1 MTRFNYKIQNS
12 AGKIETGAIEATDK
26 FSLAAQFKNEGK
38 IVISLS
44 EFKQK
49 DYLKLEVLNEMLS
62 RIKLQDKII
71 FARNLSA
78 MINAGLSLSRA
89 LGVLERQSTNLKF
102 KKVLQSL
109 TYNISK
115 GKSLSDGMKEFPK
128 VFPPLFVSMVGAGEE
143 SGNLADS
150 LLIVGNQLE
159 KTYLL
164 KKKIKGAMIYP
175 AIVISAMIIIAI
187 LMFIFVVPTLSETFK
202 SMNVELPMSTTI
214 IIGISEFLANHGILA
229 LLIAVIVVTVLVIL
243 IRTPKGKRYGE
254 LTLLH
259 LPIFSKLVKE
269 SNSARTA
276 RTLSSLLSAGV
287 DVVEAISITKS
298 VVQNSF
304 YKDVLTAAGEN
315 VQKGIALSAIFME
328 NSNLYPVLVGEMIEV
343 GEETGKLSDMLLRVA
358 EFYENEVD
366 TATRDLS
373 TIIEPILMVVIGA
386 GVGFFAV
393 SMITPM
399 YSIMSGI

>member
-38 IVISLS
+38 IVISID

-243 IRTPKGKRYGE
+243 FRTPKGKRYGE

>member
-12 AGKIETGAIEATDK
+12 AGKIETGAMEATDK

-49 DYLKLEVLNEMLS
+49 DFFKLEVLNEMLS

-71 FARNLSA
+71 FAKNLSA
-78 MINAGLSLSRA
+78 MITAGLSLSRA
-89 LGVLERQSTNLKF
+89 LGVLERQTTNLKF

-109 TYNISK
+109 TDNISK

-143 SGNLADS
+143 SGNLAES

-159 KTYLL
+159 KMYLL

-175 AIVISAMIIIAI
+175 AIVISAMIVIAI

-202 SMNVELPMSTTI
+202 SLNAELPTSTAI
-214 IIGISEFLANHGILA
+214 IIGISDFIANHGVLA
-229 LLIAVIVVTVLVIL
+229 LLIVVIL
-243 IRTPKGKRYGE
+243 AIVLTMLVRTPKGKRYGE
-254 LTLLH
+254 LALLH
-259 LPIFSKLVKE
+259 LPVISKIVKE

-287 DVVEAISITKS
+287 DVVEAIAITKN
-298 VVQNSF
+298 VVQNSY
-304 YKDVLTAAGEN
+304 YKDVLEKAGEN
-315 VQKGIALSAIFME
+315 VQKGIPLSSIFME
-328 NSNLYPVLVGEMIEV
+328 HSNIYPVLVGEMIEV

-399 YSIMSGI
+399 YSIMTNI

>member
-1 MTRFNYKIQNS
+1 MTRFNYKTQNNT
-12 AGKIETGAIEATDK
+12 GKIETGVIEATDK

-202 SMNVELPMSTTI
+202 SMNVELPMSTAI

-243 IRTPKGKRYGE
+243 FRTPKGKRYGE

>member
-1 MTRFNYKIQNS
+1 MTRFNYKTQNNT
-12 AGKIETGAIEATDK
+12 GKIETGAIEATDK

-38 IVISLS
+38 IVISID

-49 DYLKLEVLNEMLS
+49 DYFKLEVINEMLS

-89 LGVLERQSTNLKF
+89 LGVLERQTTNLKF

-109 TYNISK
+109 TDNISK
-115 GKSLSDGMKEFPK
+115 GKSLSEGMKEFPN

-187 LMFIFVVPTLSETFK
+187 LMFIFVVPTLSETFT
-202 SMNVELPMSTTI
+202 SMNVELPTSTAI
-214 IIGISEFLANHGILA
+214 IIGISKFLANHGILA
-229 LLIAVIVVTVLVIL
+229 LLIAVIVITTIVIL
-243 IRTPKGKRYGE
+243 VRTPKGKRSME

-259 LPIFSKLVKE
+259 LPIISNLVKQ

-304 YKDVLTAAGEN
+304 YKDVLTVAGEN
-315 VQKGIALSAIFME
+315 VQKGIPLSSIFME
-328 NSNLYPVLVGEMIEV
+328 SSKIYPVLMGEMIEV

-373 TIIEPILMVVIGA
+373 TIIEPVLMVVIGA

-399 YSIMSGI
+399 YSIMTNI

>member
-1 MTRFNYKIQNS
+1 MTRFNYKIQNNT
-12 AGKIETGAIEATDK
+12 GKIETGAIDATDK
-26 FSLAAQFKNEGK
+26 FSLAAQFRNEGK
-38 IVISLS
+38 VVVSID
-44 EFKQK
+44 EFHQK
-49 DYLKLEVLNEMLS
+49 DYLKMEFLNEMLS

-89 LGVLERQSTNLKF
+89 LGVLERQTTNLKF

-109 TYNISK
+109 TENISK
-115 GKSLSDGMKEFPK
+115 GKSLSDGMKEYPK
-128 VFPPLFVSMVGAGEE
+128 VFPQLFISMVGAGEE

-175 AIVISAMIIIAI
+175 AIVISAMVVIAI
-187 LMFIFVVPTLSETFK
+187 LMFIFVVPTLSDTFT
-202 SMNVELPMSTTI
+202 SMNVKLPTSTSI
-214 IIGISEFLANHGILA
+214 IIGISEFLRDHGILA
-229 LLIAVIVVTVLVIL
+229 LIIVVVAVVVISMA
-243 IRTPKGKRYGE
+243 IRTSLGKRYAE
-254 LTLLH
+254 LILLH
-259 LPIFSKLVKE
+259 LPIISKIVKE
-269 SNSARTA
+269 SNAARTT

-287 DVVEAISITKS
+287 DVVEALSITKS
-298 VVQNSF
+298 VVQNSY
-304 YKDVLTAAGEN
+304 YKDVLTIAGEN
-315 VQKGIALSAIFME
+315 VQKGIPLSSIFME
-328 NSNLYPVLVGEMIEV
+328 NSKIYPVLVGEMIEV

-358 EFYENEVD
+358 EFYESEVD

-373 TIIEPILMVVIGA
+373 TIIEPILMVVIGG
-386 GVGFFAV
+386 GVGFFAI

-399 YSIMSGI
+399 YTIMTGI

>member
-1 MTRFNYKIQNS
+1 MTRFNYKTQNN

-26 FSLAAQFKNEGK
+26 FSLAAQFRNEGK
-38 IVISLS
+38 IVISID

-49 DYLKLEVLNEMLS
+49 DYLKLEVINEMLS

-89 LGVLERQSTNLKF
+89 LGVLERQTTNLKF

-109 TYNISK
+109 TDNISK

-143 SGNLADS
+143 SGNLAES

-202 SMNVELPMSTTI
+202 SMNAELPTSTAI
-214 IIGISEFLANHGILA
+214 IIGISEFLANHGLLA
-229 LLIAVIVVTVLVIL
+229 LLIVVVIITI
-243 IRTPKGKRYGE
+243 ITIFARTPKGKRYAE
-254 LTLLH
+254 LILLH
-259 LPIFSKLVKE
+259 LPVISKIVKE

-304 YKDVLTAAGEN
+304 YKDVLTVAGEN
-315 VQKGIALSAIFME
+315 VQKGIPLSSIFME
-328 NSNLYPVLVGEMIEV
+328 SSKIYPVLMGEMIEV

-373 TIIEPILMVVIGA
+373 TIIEPILMVVIGG

-399 YSIMSGI
+399 YSIMTNI

>member
-1 MTRFNYKIQNS
+1 MTRFSYKIQNS
-12 AGKIETGAIEATDK
+12 SGKVESGTVESTDK
-26 FSLAAQFKNEGK
+26 FSLAAQFRNEGK
-38 IVISLS
+38 TVISIE
-44 EFKQK
+44 EFKGK
-49 DYLKLEVLNEMLS
+49 SYLNLTAINEFLS

-78 MINAGLSLSRA
+78 MINAGLSLSRG
-89 LGVLERQSTNLKF
+89 LGVLERQTTNIKF

-109 TYNISK
+109 SDSISK
-115 GKSLSDGMKEFPK
+115 GKSLSNGMKEFPK
-128 VFPPLFVSMVGAGEE
+128 VFPPLFISMVAAGEE

-159 KTYLL
+159 KNYLL

-175 AIVISAMIIIAI
+175 SIVITAMVIIAI
-187 LMFIFVVPTLSETFK
+187 LMFIFVVPTLSDTFK
-202 SMNVELPMSTTI
+202 SMNVELPTSTKI
-214 IIGISEFLANHGILA
+214 IIGISDFLAHHGVLG
-229 LLIAVIVVTVLVIL
+229 LIMAAVLIVSVVSGL
-243 IRTPKGKRYGE
+243 RTRQGKRYGE
-254 LTLLH
+254 LALLH
-259 LPIFSKLVKE
+259 FPIISKLVKE

-287 DVVEAISITKS
+287 DVVESITITQE
-298 VVQNSF
+298 VVQNSY
-304 YKDVLTAAGEN
+304 YKDVLEKAKQN
-315 VQKGIALSAIFME
+315 VQKGIPLSSVFME
-328 NSNLYPVLVGEMIEV
+328 NQNIYPVLVGEMVEV
-343 GEETGKLSDMLLRVA
+343 GEETGKLSEMLLRVA

-373 TIIEPILMVVIGA
+373 TIIEPILMVIIGG

-399 YSIMSGI
+399 YSVMSGI

>member
-1 MTRFNYKIQNS
+1 MTRFNYKTQNNT
-12 AGKIETGAIEATDK
+12 GKIETGVIEATDK

-164 KKKIKGAMIYP
+164 KKKIIRP
-175 AIVISAMIIIAI
+175 FII
-187 LMFIFVVPTLSETFK
+187 K
-202 SMNVELPMSTTI
+202 
-214 IIGISEFLANHGILA
+214 
-229 LLIAVIVVTVLVIL
+229 
-243 IRTPKGKRYGE
+243 
-254 LTLLH
+254 
-259 LPIFSKLVKE
+259 
-269 SNSARTA
+269 
-276 RTLSSLLSAGV
+276 
-287 DVVEAISITKS
+287 KS
-298 VVQNSF
+298 VCC
-304 YKDVLTAAGEN
+304 
-315 VQKGIALSAIFME
+315 
-328 NSNLYPVLVGEMIEV
+328 
-343 GEETGKLSDMLLRVA
+343 DMLPKC
-358 EFYENEVD
+358 
-366 TATRDLS
+366 
-373 TIIEPILMVVIGA
+373 IIWQ
-386 GVGFFAV
+386 
-393 SMITPM
+393 
-399 YSIMSGI
+399 

>member
-1 MTRFNYKIQNS
+1 MTRFNYKTQNNT
-12 AGKIETGAIEATDK
+12 GKIETGVIEATDK

-202 SMNVELPMSTTI
+202 SMNVELPTSTAI

-243 IRTPKGKRYGE
+243 FRTPKGKRYGE

>member
-1 MTRFNYKIQNS
+1 MTRFNYKIQNNT
-12 AGKIETGAIEATDK
+12 GKIETGAIDATDK
-26 FSLAAQFKNEGK
+26 FSLAAQFRNEGK
-38 IVISLS
+38 VVVSID
-44 EFKQK
+44 EFHQK
-49 DYLKLEVLNEMLS
+49 DYLKMEFLNEMLS

-89 LGVLERQSTNLKF
+89 LGVLERQTTNLKF

-109 TYNISK
+109 TENISK
-115 GKSLSDGMKEFPK
+115 GKSLSDGMKEYPK
-128 VFPPLFVSMVGAGEE
+128 VFPQLFVSMVGAGEE

-175 AIVISAMIIIAI
+175 AIVISAMVVIAI
-187 LMFIFVVPTLSETFK
+187 LMFIFVVPTLSDTFT
-202 SMNVELPMSTTI
+202 SMNVKLPTSTSI
-214 IIGISEFLANHGILA
+214 IIGISEFLRDHGILA
-229 LLIAVIVVTVLVIL
+229 LIIVVVAVVVISMA
-243 IRTPKGKRYGE
+243 IRTPLGKRYAE
-254 LTLLH
+254 LILLH
-259 LPIFSKLVKE
+259 LPIISKIVKE
-269 SNSARTA
+269 SNAARTT

-287 DVVEAISITKS
+287 DVVEALSITKS
-298 VVQNSF
+298 VVQNSY
-304 YKDVLTAAGEN
+304 YKDVLTIAGEN
-315 VQKGIALSAIFME
+315 VQKGIPLSSIFME
-328 NSNLYPVLVGEMIEV
+328 NSKIYPVLVGEMIEV

-358 EFYENEVD
+358 EFYESEVD

-373 TIIEPILMVVIGA
+373 TIIEPILMVVIGG
-386 GVGFFAV
+386 GVGFFAI

-399 YSIMSGI
+399 YTIMTGI

>member
-1 MTRFNYKIQNS
+1 MTRFNYKTQNN

-26 FSLAAQFKNEGK
+26 FSLAAQFRNEGK
-38 IVISLS
+38 VVISID

-49 DYLKLEVLNEMLS
+49 DYLNLEVLNEMLS

-89 LGVLERQSTNLKF
+89 LGVLERQTTNLKF

-109 TYNISK
+109 TDNISK

-202 SMNVELPMSTTI
+202 SMNVALPTSTAI
-214 IIGISEFLANHGILA
+214 IIGISDFLANHGILA
-229 LLIAVIVVTVLVIL
+229 LLIVVIVITTIVIL
-243 IRTPKGKRYGE
+243 IRTPKGKRYME

-259 LPIFSKLVKE
+259 LPIISKLVKE

-276 RTLSSLLSAGV
+276 RTLSSLLAAGV

-304 YKDVLTAAGEN
+304 YKDVLDKAGEN
-315 VQKGIALSAIFME
+315 VQKGIALSSIFME
-328 NSNLYPVLVGEMIEV
+328 HSNIYPVLVGEMIEV

-399 YSIMSGI
+399 YTVMSGI

>member
-12 AGKIETGAIEATDK
+12 AGKMETGAMEATDK

-49 DYLKLEVLNEMLS
+49 DFLKLEVLNEMLS

-71 FARNLSA
+71 FAKNLSA
-78 MINAGLSLSRA
+78 MLNAGLSLSRA
-89 LGVLERQSTNLKF
+89 LGVLERQTTNLKF

-109 TYNISK
+109 IDNISK
-115 GKSLSDGMKEFPK
+115 GKSLSDGMKEFPN

-150 LLIVGNQLE
+150 LLIIGNQLE

-175 AIVISAMIIIAI
+175 AIVISAMIVIAI
-187 LMFIFVVPTLSETFK
+187 LMFMFVVPTLSETFK
-202 SMNVELPMSTTI
+202 SMNVALPTSTAF
-214 IIGISEFLANHGILA
+214 IIGMSDFLTNHGILA
-229 LLIAVIVVTVLVIL
+229 LLIVVIIVTAVVLFV
-243 IRTPKGKRYGE
+243 RTPKGKRYAE

-259 LPIFSKLVKE
+259 LPVISKIVKE

-287 DVVEAISITKS
+287 DVVEAIGITKS
-298 VVQNSF
+298 VVQNSY
-304 YKDVLTAAGEN
+304 YKDVLEKAGEN
-315 VQKGIALSAIFME
+315 VQKGIPLSSIFME
-328 NSNLYPVLVGEMIEV
+328 HSNIYPVLVGEMIEV

-399 YSIMSGI
+399 YTVMSGI

>member
-1 MTRFNYKIQNS
+1 MTRFNYKTQNNI
-12 AGKIETGAIEATDK
+12 GKIETGAIEATDK
-26 FSLAAQFKNEGK
+26 FSLAAQFRNEGK
-38 IVISLS
+38 IVISID

-49 DYLKLEVLNEMLS
+49 DYFKLEVINEMLS

-89 LGVLERQSTNLKF
+89 LGVLERQSANLKF

-109 TYNISK
+109 TDNISK

-128 VFPPLFVSMVGAGEE
+128 VFPPLFISMVGAGEE

-187 LMFIFVVPTLSETFK
+187 LMFIFVVPTLSETFT
-202 SMNVELPMSTTI
+202 SMNVELPMSTAI
-214 IIGISEFLANHGILA
+214 IIGISNFLANHGVLA
-229 LLIAVIVVTVLVIL
+229 LLIVVIVVTVLVIL

-304 YKDVLTAAGEN
+304 YKDVLDKAGEN

-399 YSIMSGI
+399 YSIMTNI

>member
-1 MTRFNYKIQNS
+1 MTRFNYKTQNNT
-12 AGKIETGAIEATDK
+12 GKIETGVIEATDK

-243 IRTPKGKRYGE
+243 FRTPKGKRYGE

>member
-1 MTRFNYKIQNS
+1 MTRFSYKIQNS
-12 AGKIETGAIEATDK
+12 AGKIETGAMEATDK
-26 FSLAAQFKNEGK
+26 FSLAAQFKNDGK

-49 DYLKLEVLNEMLS
+49 DYFKLEVLNEMLS

-71 FARNLSA
+71 FAKNLSA
-78 MINAGLSLSRA
+78 MLNAGLSLSRA
-89 LGVLERQSTNLKF
+89 LGVLERQTTNLKF

-109 TYNISK
+109 VDNISK
-115 GKSLSDGMKEFPK
+115 GKSLSDGMKEFSN

-150 LLIVGNQLE
+150 LLIIGNQLE

-175 AIVISAMIIIAI
+175 AIVITAMIIIAV
-187 LMFIFVVPTLSETFK
+187 LMFMFVVPTLSETFK
-202 SMNVELPMSTTI
+202 SMNVALPTSTAF
-214 IIGISEFLANHGILA
+214 IIGMSDFLVNHGILA
-229 LLIAVIVVTVLVIL
+229 LLIVVIVITAVVLFV
-243 IRTPKGKRYGE
+243 RTPKGKRYME

-259 LPIFSKLVKE
+259 LPVISKIVKE

-287 DVVEAISITKS
+287 DVVEAIGITKS
-298 VVQNSF
+298 VVQNSY
-304 YKDVLTAAGEN
+304 YKDVLEKAGEN
-315 VQKGIALSAIFME
+315 VQKGIPLSSIFME
-328 NSNLYPVLVGEMIEV
+328 HSDIYPVLVGEMIEV

-399 YSIMSGI
+399 YTVMSGI

>member
-202 SMNVELPMSTTI
+202 SMNVELPMSTAI

-243 IRTPKGKRYGE
+243 FRTPKGKRYGE